1 MRDLQHCFAV
11 RRKMGCLVGGL
22 AYGATCQLGPD
33 IAVYCVAWG
42 LCWTTGTGRAGRG
55 APAARADPVTKM
67 NRALRELPP
76 PERRV
81 AIAVYGYTDQ
91 TGQLK
96 ESETVRSN
104 SRAVTQGATSV
115 LTKAL

>member
-1 MRDLQHCFAV
+1 
-11 RRKMGCLVGGL
+11 
-22 AYGATCQLGPD
+22 
-33 IAVYCVAWG
+33 
-42 LCWTTGTGRAGRG
+42 
-55 APAARADPVTKM
+55 M